1 MGSIPRWV
9 GDEHINNHPHHSST
23 SYWIIHP
30 TLRGHF
36 CCTNWRS
43 ARLLLKEIIMTSFIL
58 GTIFGIVIA
67 TVGLNGIVNVADKGV
82 MQVETMAKDASK

>member
-1 MGSIPRWV
+1 
-9 GDEHINNHPHHSST
+9 
-23 SYWIIHP
+23 
-30 TLRGHF
+30 
-36 CCTNWRS
+36 
-43 ARLLLKEIIMTSFIL
+43 MTSFIL